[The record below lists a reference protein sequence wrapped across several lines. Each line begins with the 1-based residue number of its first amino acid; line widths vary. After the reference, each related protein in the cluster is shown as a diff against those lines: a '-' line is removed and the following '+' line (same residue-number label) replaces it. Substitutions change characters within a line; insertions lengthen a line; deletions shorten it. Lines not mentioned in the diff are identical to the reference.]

1 MKSLIKGL
9 VLNYPVKVFATG
21 FVVLALLSIPLFWF
35 RFACETSL
43 AVQMSDDAKRVSI
56 RPSGLVPPEFE
67 NDPNVTSRSIVSARM
82 RFEEKGL
89 LSLGIVDYFI
99 ARFPGGRCSNV
110 YFFRS
115 DRDCM

>member
-1 MKSLIKGL
+1 MKPLIKGV

-35 RFACETSL
+35 RFFCQTSL
-43 AVQMSDDAKRVSI
+43 SVNMLDDAKRVFI

-82 RFEEKGL
+82 RSKPP
-89 LSLGIVDYFI
+89 LSLGIFDFFI
-99 ARFPGGRCSNV
+99 ARFSG
-110 YFFRS
+110 
-115 DRDCM
+115 